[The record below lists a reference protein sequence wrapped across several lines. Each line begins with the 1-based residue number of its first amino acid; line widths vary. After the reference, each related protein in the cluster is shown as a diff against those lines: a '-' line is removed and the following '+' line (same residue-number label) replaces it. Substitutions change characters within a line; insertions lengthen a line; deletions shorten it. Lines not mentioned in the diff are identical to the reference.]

1 MKDLRNYIIEGRT
14 IDTIKVKTN
23 KGKELEPVYYAY
35 DEESLDKL
43 IEKVKYTRQYWIDKG
58 IYLSTL
64 KNKSTWEVDIDN
76 EYNFHIYQ
84 PGADF
89 FYCDDNEE
97 SYTRQDILDLFDNEE
112 TMIVVLNK

>member
-1 MKDLRNYIIEGRT
+1 MKNIKDYIIEGRT
-14 IDTIKVKTN
+14 VDTVKIKTK
-23 KGKELEPVYYAY
+23 KGKELEPVWYAY
-35 DEESLDKL
+35 DEESLDNLLK
-43 IEKVKYTRQYWIDKG
+43 KVKYTSQYWIDKG

-64 KNKSTWEVDIDN
+64 KNKSSWEVDMDD

-97 SYTRQDILDLFDNEE
+97 SYTRQEILDLFDKEE